1 MADEAVAI
9 VRATVAE
16 AATVVGLIDGLLGEL
31 RGGSSGLDIPAA
43 VAQCETLL
51 AEYRYTAFLALADG
65 APIGVITLTETATVY
80 ARGTIG
86 VIQELYVAPAMRS
99 RGVGHRLLAAAQA
112 EGRTWGWRGIQV
124 GAPDPTRF
132 GRSVAFY
139 EREGFRVIGPR
150 LGRAIV

>member
-1 MADEAVAI
+1 MADEAVTI
-9 VRATVAE
+9 MRATVAE
-16 AATVVGLIDGLLGEL
+16 AAAVVALIDNLLAEL
-31 RGGSSGLDIPAA
+31 RGGASGLDIPAA

-51 AEYRYTAFLALADG
+51 AEYRYTAFLALDDDT
-65 APIGVITLTETATVY
+65 PIGVITLTETATVY

-86 VIQELYVAPAMRS
+86 VIQELYVAPALRS

-124 GAPDPTRF
+124 GAPDPARF
-132 GRSVAFY
+132 ARSVAFY